1 LKHHLIDAGKDL
13 LAKYSIFQPVK
24 TVLLRIFGI
33 RWHQWHQR
41 CNLSEFNTGSKITNV
56 NESLEPSLSR
66 PKRTATMD
74 MKTNKAAAKKTDNEQ
89 LPIDLNDLL
98 SAVASLPE
106 EHRKTLQQPLNRVVE
121 YTKRRRRI
129 LNLIQ
134 EALSQLRMDMKYL
147 MFDLEATR
155 RERDAY
161 KDGFESDF

>member
-1 LKHHLIDAGKDL
+1 
-13 LAKYSIFQPVK
+13 
-24 TVLLRIFGI
+24 
-33 RWHQWHQR
+33 
-41 CNLSEFNTGSKITNV
+41 
-56 NESLEPSLSR
+56 
-66 PKRTATMD
+66 MD